1 MPGLS
6 KHYEASN
13 SAKNIPKIIQKIAIE
28 YDKKL
33 KDGQRQISPMPEYS
47 FARFSDRTLITS
59 AMREVVRLRLVECKD
74 PFRENVA
81 IASTLSPE
89 NPDDIFNNRV
99 DHILEYLFERHNQ
112 CKSHLDRLWKHPVI
126 GLVWRFWR
134 LLINPNI

>member
-1 MPGLS
+1 
-6 KHYEASN
+6 
-13 SAKNIPKIIQKIAIE
+13 
-28 YDKKL
+28 
-33 KDGQRQISPMPEYS
+33 MPEYS

-99 DHILEYLFERHNQ
+99 DHILEYLFERHKQ

-134 LLINPNI
+134 LLINPTI